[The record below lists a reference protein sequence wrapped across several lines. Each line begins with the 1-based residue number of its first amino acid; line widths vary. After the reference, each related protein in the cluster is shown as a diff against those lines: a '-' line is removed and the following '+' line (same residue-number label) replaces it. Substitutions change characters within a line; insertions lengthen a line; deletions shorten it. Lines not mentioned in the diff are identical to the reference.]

1 MQAVTYSG
9 WGGPDALVSRE
20 LSDVMLRDGAV
31 RIKVAWAGV
40 NPADAKILSGKY
52 KLLCRGAFPR
62 RIGLEG
68 TGRVCAVGKAVTGLV
83 PGMEVVFGLSPMDG
97 HTGAWAEQ
105 VDVSARRVIPV
116 PEGIDLRRAAV
127 LPVSG
132 LTALLMCQMTAVG
145 PGKDVLIS
153 GASGGVGHFAVQIA
167 NHLGGRVSAMG
178 SEINRPLLERLGA
191 DDFINY
197 RTSPPQ
203 ASVRQW
209 DCILDCVN
217 VLRPYCGIVLRR
229 GGRYV
234 DTDPRPVVMLGDLLM
249 NPVRSCKRKTVA
261 VDIQKAGM
269 QMLFRL
275 MGAGEMTPVIMC
287 EYGLDQ
293 AAEALRELIGG
304 HVVGKLLLKIRN
316 A

>member
-20 LSDVMLRDGAV
+20 LSDVMLRDDAV

-68 TGRVCAVGKAVTGLV
+68 TGRICAVGKAVTGLV

-178 SEINRPLLERLGA
+178 SEINRPLLEGLGA
-191 DDFINY
+191 ADFIDY
-197 RTSPPQ
+197 RNSPPHL
-203 ASVRQW
+203 SGRQW

-217 VLRPYCGIVLRR
+217 VLRPYSGKMLRR

-234 DTDPRPVVMLGDLLM
+234 DTDPRPVTMLGDLLT
-249 NPVRSCKRKTVA
+249 NPVRSRKRKTVA
-261 VDIQKAGM
+261 VDIQTAGM
-269 QMLFRL
+269 EILFRL
-275 MGAGEMTPVIMC
+275 MAAGEMTPVIMC
-287 EYGLDQ
+287 EYGLDR
-293 AAEALRELIGG
+293 AAEALRGSIGG
-304 HVVGKLLLKIRN
+304 HVAGKLVLNIGS